1 MNRLLIHKELTQKT
15 LFRVLGGSIYKNH
28 YWDIARTKEEFIAYL
43 TQFKPD
49 IISIGPLEGMPPSEV
64 AKYLRDF
71 YQVINI
77 KLPNIISSR
86 AEYKDQIT
94 NALKKA

>member
-1 MNRLLIHKELTQKT
+1 MNRLIIHKDLTQKT

-28 YWDIARTKEEFIAYL
+28 YWDIARSKEEFIAYL

-49 IISIGPLEGMPPSEV
+49 IISIGPLEGLTPGQV
-64 AKYLRDF
+64 AEYLRTF
-71 YQVINI
+71 YKGIGC

-86 AEYKDQIT
+86 AEYSQQVKD
-94 NALKKA
+94 ALKA

>member
-1 MNRLLIHKELTQKT
+1 MNRLVIHKQLTQKT

-28 YWDIARTKEEFIAYL
+28 YWDIARSKDEIIAYL

-49 IISIGPLEGMPPSEV
+49 IISIGPLEGMNPVEV
-64 AKYLRDF
+64 TEYLRAL
-71 YQVINI
+71 YQGIGM
-77 KLPNIISSR
+77 KLPSVIS
-86 AEYKDQIT
+86 ANVEYKEQVL